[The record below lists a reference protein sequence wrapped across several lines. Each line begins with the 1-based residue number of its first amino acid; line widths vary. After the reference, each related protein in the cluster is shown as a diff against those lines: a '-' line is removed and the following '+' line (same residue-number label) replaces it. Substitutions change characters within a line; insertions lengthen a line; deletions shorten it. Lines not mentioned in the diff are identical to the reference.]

1 MQPMIGHIRWE
12 LIAINADRR
21 NKTRLKARSM
31 FSLTPTAAEASP
43 SNSEHLVYVLDDEP
57 EICTLMTRMLTT
69 MGFSVQS
76 FSELTEFELALA
88 RKAPQ
93 TIILDLTLR
102 KSDAVETIRSLSTKQ
117 VGAAILLMSG

>member
-1 MQPMIGHIRWE
+1 
-12 LIAINADRR
+12 
-21 NKTRLKARSM
+21 M
-31 FSLTPTAAEASP
+31 FSLTPTAAEARP

-57 EICTLMTRMLTT
+57 EICTLMTRMLAT
-69 MGFSVQS
+69 MGYSAQS

-102 KSDAVETIRSLSTKQ
+102 NLRLAGRHGPSSGPQ
-117 VGAAILLMSG
+117 QQQAILLR